1 MKIKVLGPGCARCN
15 SLYKD
20 TLDVLKTESIEADVE
35 HITDIAELV
44 KYQVLSTPA
53 FIIDEKV
60 VSTGK
65 ALSKKDILKFIKENS

>member
-1 MKIKVLGPGCARCN
+1 MIIKVLGPGCARCN

-20 TLDVLKTESIEADVE
+20 TLDVIKTERLDAEVV
-35 HITDIAELV
+35 HVTDIAELV

-65 ALSKKDILKFIKENS
+65 ALSKKDILKYIKENS

>member
-15 SLYKD
+15 GLYKD
-20 TLDVLKTESIEADVE
+20 TLDVVKTEGLDVE
-35 HITDIAELV
+35 VEHVTDIAQLV
-44 KYQVLSTPA
+44 KYQVISTPA

-65 ALSKKDILKFIKENS
+65 ALSKKDILRLIKENS

>member
-20 TLDVLKTESIEADVE
+20 TIDVIKTEGLDAEVE
-35 HITDIAELV
+35 HVTDIAELV

-60 VSTGK
+60 VCTGK

>member
-20 TLDVLKTESIEADVE
+20 TLDVIKTEGLDAEVE
-35 HITDIAELV
+35 HATDISELV

-60 VSTGK
+60 VSYGK
-65 ALSKKDILKFIKENS
+65 ALSKKDILKYIKENS